1 MNPRQSSIVRFVR
14 DTLNARAGEPDY
26 NTTYDDEVPATFV
39 TPSIYVT
46 PIQYNRM
53 PGSSGQTAR
62 MAVCAIVLY
71 REKRKQAHWDASCVL
86 DALSLNGFVVPH
98 YEGSTKT
105 DSLLKLQDAAVR
117 VVEGGPT
124 NVKAATLTLTWHE
137 WTDIQRNRG
146 PLLQSVTNEL
156 AE

>member
-26 NTTYDDEVPATFV
+26 NTTYDDEVPSTFA

-46 PIQYNRM
+46 PIQYNRL
-53 PGSSGQTAR
+53 PGASGRSLR
-62 MAVCAIVLY
+62 MATCALVLY

-86 DALSLNGFVVPH
+86 DALAVNGYLIPH
-98 YEGSTKT
+98 YEGNVKT
-105 DSLLKLQDAAVR
+105 EYSLNVRDASVR

-124 NVKAATLTLTWHE
+124 NVKAATVTLMWHE
-137 WTDIQRNRG
+137 WTDIERDRG
-146 PLLQSVTNEL
+146 PLMNHINNEL
-156 AE
+156 A